1 MLNINSKP
9 QEASTN
15 AANTRREA
23 AQNDAGVS
31 ANSIDR
37 LSFESGSPMG
47 YIFAMDQY
55 LKGMTLPK
63 KDFLEKSKWMEDT
76 GSPLSGCNY
85 WF

>member
-15 AANTRREA
+15 AANTRREV
-23 AQNDAGVS
+23 AQSDAGAS
-31 ANSIDR
+31 ANSIDG
-37 LSFESGSPMG
+37 LSFERGSRSGCIS
-47 YIFAMDQY
+47 AMDQY
-55 LKGMTLPK
+55 LKGTTLPR

>member
-31 ANSIDR
+31 ANSIDG
-37 LSFESGSPMG
+37 LSFESRSRTGCIS
-47 YIFAMDQY
+47 AMDQY
-55 LKGMTLPK
+55 LKGTTLPK